1 MGIQNS
7 SPGSMICADVDV
19 EITKDN
25 QLNRLWRSRQA
36 WQPGD
41 VDVSWV
47 LVDQRDNV
55 RYQLQ
60 LKKNGVQVDDLL
72 AMDRWHYAK
81 SIALVY
87 ETFAK
92 VYPVFRNFRKLS

>member
-1 MGIQNS
+1 MCGEHFCIFGCS
-7 SPGSMICADVDV
+7 HSLVA
-19 EITKDN
+19 K
-25 QLNRLWRSRQA
+25 A

-41 VDVSWV
+41 VDVSWI
-47 LVDQRDNV
+47 LVDQRDDV

-72 AMDRWHYAK
+72 AMDRWHDAK

-92 VYPVFRNFRKLS
+92 VYPVFRNFRLLLPSL